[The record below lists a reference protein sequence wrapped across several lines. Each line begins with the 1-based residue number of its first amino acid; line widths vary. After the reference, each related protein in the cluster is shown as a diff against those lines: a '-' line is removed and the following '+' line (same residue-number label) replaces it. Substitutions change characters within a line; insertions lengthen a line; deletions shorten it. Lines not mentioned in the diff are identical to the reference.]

1 MGEKVQMRTESFNN
15 LAFTS
20 IAMAMTIEKSVT
32 LELSKALL
40 IMPFLAHSELL
51 SHLANG
57 NTKIKGID
65 KLIVDRL
72 HCFANFN
79 NRYYDNITTSL
90 NAIQFLCEVDT
101 ISIESGLI
109 TSMKNIEY
117 ESSMGSRLRKAS
129 KASSNLTKIL
139 SEDTA
144 SLYLNLRI
152 EL

>member
-1 MGEKVQMRTESFNN
+1 MRTESFNN

-20 IAMAMTIEKSVT
+20 IAMAMTIEKSES
-32 LELSKALL
+32 LELPKALL

-57 NTKIKGID
+57 NTKVKGID
-65 KLIVDRL
+65 KLIVDKL
-72 HCFANFN
+72 PCFTNFN

-90 NAIQFLCEVDT
+90 NAIQFLYEVDT
-101 ISIESGLI
+101 ISIENGLI
-109 TSMKNIEY
+109 TSIKNIEY
-117 ESSMGSRLRKAS
+117 QSSMGTRLKKAS
-129 KASSNLTKIL
+129 KASRNLTKIL
-139 SEDTA
+139 GENTA